1 MLTEAPPAGALLARL
16 RFVTRPAHDRLEG
29 ALGLLD
35 ERLGLDAYRRVLE
48 RFYGF
53 WRGWEP
59 QVATLFQDAAFLGPR
74 RRLHL
79 LRADLATVGLS
90 ARAARM
96 LPACPLPVLR
106 GAAEALGSLYVME
119 GSTLGGQ
126 VIERNVERC
135 LGLDGRCGCTY
146 FAGYGTDTG
155 RMWRL
160 FLARLD
166 LVPVADAER
175 VADGAVATFERLAW
189 WLPGT
194 GQPPIPSIPHPAAPG
209 FR

>member
-1 MLTEAPPAGALLARL
+1 VLTEALPAGALLARL
-16 RFVTRPAHDRLEG
+16 RTVTRPAHDKLEG
-29 ALGLLD
+29 TLGLLD

-59 QVATLFQDAAFLGPR
+59 QVAALFQDAAFLDPR
-74 RRLHL
+74 RRMHL
-79 LRADLATVGLS
+79 LQADLATVGLS
-90 ARAARM
+90 AHAVQM

-106 GAAEALGSLYVME
+106 GAAGALGSLYVME
-119 GSTLGGQ
+119 GSTLGSR

-146 FAGYGTDTG
+146 FAGYGAGTG
-155 RMWRL
+155 RMWRS

-166 LVPVADAER
+166 QAPVADAER

-189 WLPGT
+189 WLPRT
-194 GQPPIPSIPHPAAPG
+194 
-209 FR
+209 